1 MDALE
6 RFCARVSLLV
16 PVVALTVLLDGPLW
30 WVSALLAV
38 CPLMVLWLVQR
49 VLRTPSPQLSEL
61 PPDHEWGYRDQP
73 DIRSVG
79 SGD

>member
-16 PVVALTVLLDGPLW
+16 PVVALTVLLEGPLW
-30 WVSALLAV
+30 WVFALMAA
-38 CPLMVLWLVQR
+38 CPLMVLWLVWR
-49 VLRTPSPQLSEL
+49 VLRTPSPQLREL
-61 PPDHEWGYRDQP
+61 PPHHDWGYRDRP
-73 DIRSVG
+73 DFRSVG